1 MPKAPIEHREA
12 FKDSDPR
19 VSKAAKASP
28 EQSVETLTTMLET
41 KDYRMN
47 AFASPADPQS
57 REQFDVE
64 KDIISQRLNLIRE
77 MA

>member
-1 MPKAPIEHREA
+1 MPKAPTENREA
-12 FKDSDPR
+12 FKDADPR
-19 VSKAAKASP
+19 ISKAAKATP
-28 EQSVETLTTMLET
+28 EQSVETLKTILET

-47 AFASPADPQS
+47 AFASPADPRS

-64 KDIISQRLNLIRE
+64 KDIINRRLNLITS